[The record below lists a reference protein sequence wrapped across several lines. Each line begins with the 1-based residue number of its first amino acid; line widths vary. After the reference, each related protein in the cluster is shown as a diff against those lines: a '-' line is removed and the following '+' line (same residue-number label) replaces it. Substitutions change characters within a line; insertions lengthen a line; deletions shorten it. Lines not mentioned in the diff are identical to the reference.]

1 MNGIYLAIVIIGN
14 YLGPVAAGY
23 VAVSQSWRW
32 VFWYCTIFMAIV
44 TIAMVFLLEE
54 TKYTPLAYGGRGV
67 THSTTTDSQD
77 DTVTE
82 VDSITKEAIPHAG
95 SISVTASEAAA
106 QNTERRRLV
115 EIDHSIPVYSY
126 KKRLAFWSLD
136 KQATSESRS
145 LWMHFFQ
152 PFQILITFPA
162 VMFTALQYGFL
173 IAMLAIL
180 AVTQATL
187 YPFPPYNFTPIGVG
201 NMNLP
206 PAIGA
211 ILGSVFGGPFC
222 DYFILQVA
230 KRNGGIYEPETRLWL
245 FLIPGAFM
253 PAGLFMYGL
262 TISKVSLSIPH
273 FGDLVSRCNSCAD
286 NECCRA
292 WRGRSMLLELVS
304 SARRSEDVAISL

>member
-1 MNGIYLAIVIIGN
+1 MNDLTDCGTIQVSDLFFVHQRGTMNGIYLVIVIVGN

-23 VAVSQSWRW
+23 VAVSQNWRW
-32 VFWYCTIFMAIV
+32 VFWYCTIFMGIV
-44 TIAMVFLLEE
+44 CLIMIFFLEE
-54 TKYTPLAYGGRGV
+54 TKYTPPAMDGHEV
-67 THSTTTDSQD
+67 VVSNSIDSQD
-77 DTVTE
+77 DTLTKI
-82 VDSITKEAIPHAG
+82 DSTTKQPIPRMG
-95 SISVTASEAAA
+95 SISIVASEAAA
-106 QNTERRRLV
+106 QNTDRRRLV
-115 EIDHSIPVYSY
+115 EIDHSIPLYSY
-126 KKRLAFWSLD
+126 RKRHAWWSLE
-136 KQATSESRS
+136 KQATSVNRS

-152 PFQILITFPA
+152 PFQILFTFPA

-187 YPFPPYNFTPIGVG
+187 YPFPPYNFSPIGVG

-211 ILGSVFGGPFC
+211 ILGSLFGGPLN

-230 KRNGGIYEPETRLWL
+230 KRRGGIYEPETRLWL

-262 TISKVSLSIPH
+262 TISKVS
-273 FGDLVSRCNSCAD
+273 
-286 NECCRA
+286 
-292 WRGRSMLLELVS
+292 S
-304 SARRSEDVAISL
+304 S